1 MNNLPNV
8 LVYDD
13 NHMVRHT
20 FAMFAKETQ
29 MANVI
34 EVSTSENIKRK
45 CLESVFDVII
55 IGIDDWAIFQQ
66 LIKDIREGKT
76 KNDKTTPIITMVSTI
91 SSSQLHSLK
100 ANDITEIIIKPSRI
114 KNIQEAFLRSI
125 QSTSMA

>member
-1 MNNLPNV
+1 MDNLPNV

-55 IGIDDWAIFQQ
+55 IGIDEWAIFHQ

-76 KNDKTTPIITMVSTI
+76 KNHKATPIITMVSSI

-100 ANDITEIIIKPSRI
+100 SYDITEIIIKPSRI
-114 KNIQEAFLRSI
+114 KHIQEAFLRSM
-125 QSTSMA
+125 QSTFVA

>member
-34 EVSTSENIKRK
+34 EVSTSQNIKRK

-55 IGIDDWAIFQQ
+55 IGIDEWAIFHQ

-76 KNDKTTPIITMVSTI
+76 KNHKATPIITMVSTI
-91 SSSQLHSLK
+91 SNSQLHSLK

>member
-66 LIKDIREGKT
+66 HIKDIREGKT